1 MSTLEELHSDLGFVL
16 REEPVADLTLGT
28 VLSSRANERGHTRYQ
43 TREVKLARENGWW
56 LARALR
62 AGELIRGGGLGMVVL
77 VRWTRIIGPR
87 ERPFDDDNATTA
99 VKSIRDGFAKAI
111 GINDGDTSRVR
122 YLPVEQVRGLKS
134 GLRVRLYRKALT

>member
-1 MSTLEELHSDLGFVL
+1 MSTLEEMHSDMGFAL
-16 REEPVADLTLGT
+16 REDPVIDVTMGT
-28 VLSSRANERGHTRYQ
+28 ILSSRANARGHTRYQ
-43 TREVKLARENGWW
+43 TREVKAAVENGWW
-56 LARALR
+56 AARITNAR
-62 AGELIRGGGLGMVVL
+62 EHIRGSDFVL

>member
-16 REEPVADLTLGT
+16 RENPVADLTLGT
-28 VLSSRANERGHTRYQ
+28 VLSSRANQRGHTRYQ
-43 TREVKLARENGWW
+43 TREVKAAVENGWW
-56 LARALR
+56 VARITR
-62 AGELIRGGGLGMVVL
+62 AREHIRGSDFVL